1 VHLKRR
7 LEGIEQVM
15 RVWDSG
21 RKMGIFLPVSVAD
34 DSKTSEIL
42 QVMRDLESLVEELR
56 GTAARQ
62 LDNLAD
68 AEAEVKSIHPKP

>member
-1 VHLKRR
+1 
-7 LEGIEQVM
+7 M
-15 RVWDSG
+15 
-21 RKMGIFLPVSVAD
+21 
-34 DSKTSEIL
+34 

-68 AEAEVKSIHPKP
+68 AEAEVKSNAS